1 MIAIFVIYVIYGIY
15 TALTAGVERA
25 FISEIAP
32 KEMKGTMLGL
42 HSTLAGIAL
51 LPASVIA
58 GFIWDNVGAFAP
70 FVYGGVMSLV
80 ASMILT
86 VGLKQ
91 KTER

>member
-1 MIAIFVIYVIYGIY
+1 MMIAIFVIYGIY
-15 TALTAGVERA
+15 TAMTAGVERA

-32 KEMKGTMLGL
+32 KELKGTMLGL

-58 GFIWDNVGAFAP
+58 GFLWDSIGAYAP
-70 FVYGGVMSLV
+70 FVYGGVMALV
-80 ASMILT
+80 AAVILM

-91 KTER
+91 KIS